1 MDVCSF
7 GFRFLT
13 LLLLEP
19 SLESR
24 NVSVRARVCIDEVDC
39 VRVPPSWH
47 GPAVGEREGQR
58 DEPSSANAINLL
70 PRLLTAHVRGCV
82 QSSTR
87 RGTPATTTREEAGTK
102 TPHPRG
108 WCPSCCGPR
117 IRRAVSERTSMEVGL
132 TRNLGIKRRNPR
144 RRNHG

>member
-1 MDVCSF
+1 MCSF

-24 NVSVRARVCIDEVDC
+24 NVSIRARVCIDEVDC
-39 VRVPPSWH
+39 VRVPPSWLE
-47 GPAVGEREGQR
+47 PVGEKKGQR
-58 DEPSSANAINLL
+58 DEPSGANVINLF
-70 PRLLTAHVRGCV
+70 PQLLTAHVRGCV

-87 RGTPATTTREEAGTK
+87 RGTPATATREEAGTK

-108 WCPSCCGPR
+108 
-117 IRRAVSERTSMEVGL
+117 
-132 TRNLGIKRRNPR
+132 
-144 RRNHG
+144 